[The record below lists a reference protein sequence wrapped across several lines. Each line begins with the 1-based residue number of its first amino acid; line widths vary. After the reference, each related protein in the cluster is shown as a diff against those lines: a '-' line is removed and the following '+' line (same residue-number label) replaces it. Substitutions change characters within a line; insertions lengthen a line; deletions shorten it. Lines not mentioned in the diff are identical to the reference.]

1 MNISYWIERHADY
14 APSKI
19 AVGFEGRDLSY
30 RDLAREIT
38 RLAAGLAQELGV
50 RRGDRVAILSYNR
63 PEFLAVVFACA
74 RIGAI
79 CVPLNWRLAPPEQLY
94 ILRHAD
100 ISALFCDEASRA
112 CIDGIRADL
121 PTVRL
126 VGFGFSG
133 DAWRSYESCLADGAA
148 VEAGT
153 LDDPALIVYTSG
165 TTGRPKGAVLTQN
178 ALHWNASTA
187 SPCTT
192 SSARTAC

>member
-100 ISALFCDEASRA
+100 ISALFAMKPLARASTEFAPICRRSGWSASASRA
-112 CIDGIRADL
+112 MR
-121 PTVRL
+121 
-126 VGFGFSG
+126 
-133 DAWRSYESCLADGAA
+133 
-148 VEAGT
+148 
-153 LDDPALIVYTSG
+153 
-165 TTGRPKGAVLTQN
+165 GAVTRV
-178 ALHWNASTA
+178 ALRMAPPSRR
-187 SPCTT
+187 
-192 SSARTAC
+192 ARSMIRR